1 MSVSAARAERLA
13 AQLPGRELDALLVS
27 EHHNLRWLTGF
38 TGTNG
43 LAVLGADGLRR
54 FATDFRYV
62 EQAEGQVAHF
72 ERVRAPQ
79 ELLEAVGENLPSGA
93 GAPLRLGFDDAHVSV
108 KQHAR
113 LRELLGERVELVPAA
128 GMIERAR
135 AVKDPEEV
143 ERIRAA
149 AALADEAFLALVEE
163 GVVGRTEREVALAL
177 EDGMRRRGA
186 SAPSFPSIVAAGAH
200 GALPHAEPREVAI
213 EPGTLLILDWGAILD
228 GYCSDCTRT
237 LATGPLEDPDAAET
251 YEIVLRAQ
259 LAALEAV
266 APGPTGREIDAIA
279 RGIIEGAGRGERFGH
294 GLGHG
299 VGLEVHEGPRLSKL
313 GKDPLAPGNIV
324 TVEPGIYEPV
334 RFGVRI
340 EDLVVVTE
348 SGHEVL
354 SGFTKELTEV
364 A

>member
-1 MSVSAARAERLA
+1 MSATRAERLA
-13 AQLPGRELDALLVS
+13 AQLPGRELDVLLVA

-43 LAVLGADGLRR
+43 LAILGADGLRR

-62 EQAEGQVAHF
+62 EQAEAQVADF
-72 ERVRAPQ
+72 ECVRAPQ
-79 ELLEAVGENLPSGA
+79 ELLEAVGENLPGA
-93 GAPLRLGFDDAHVSV
+93 AGTPLRLGFDDARVSV
-108 KQHAR
+108 KQHGR
-113 LRELLGERVELVPAA
+113 LRELLGERVELVAA
-128 GMIERAR
+128 GGMLERAR
-135 AVKDPEEV
+135 AVKEPAEV

-149 AALADEAFLALVEE
+149 AVLADEAFAELVE
-163 GVVGRTEREVALAL
+163 GGLVGRTERALALAL

-186 SAPSFPSIVAAGAH
+186 SAPSFPSIVAGGAH
-200 GALPHAEPREVAI
+200 GALPHAEPREVAV
-213 EPGTLLILDWGAILD
+213 ERGTLVILDWGALLD

-237 LATGPLEDPDAAET
+237 LATGRLEDPEAAES
-251 YEIVLRAQ
+251 YELVRHAQ
-259 LAALEAV
+259 AAALGAV

-279 RGIIEGAGRGERFGH
+279 RGVIEEAGRGERFGH

-313 GKDPLAPGNIV
+313 GQDPLAAGNVV
-324 TVEPGIYEPV
+324 TVEPGVYEPG

-354 SGFTKELTEV
+354 SSFPKELTEV
-364 A
+364 S

>member
-1 MSVSAARAERLA
+1 MSAGRAERLA
-13 AQLPGRELDALLVS
+13 AQLPGRELDALLVV
-27 EHHNLRWLTGF
+27 ELHNLRWLTGF

-43 LAVLGADGLRR
+43 LAILGADGLRR

-62 EQAEGQVAHF
+62 EQAEAQVPDF

-79 ELLEAVGENLPSGA
+79 ELLEAVGENLPGAA

-113 LRELLGERVELVPAA
+113 LRQLLGERVELVPAA
-128 GMIERAR
+128 GMVERAR
-135 AVKDPEEV
+135 AVKEPAEV

-149 AALADEAFLALVEE
+149 AALADEAFVELVED
-163 GVVGRTEREVALAL
+163 GLAGRTERELALAL

-186 SAPSFPSIVAAGAH
+186 SAPSFPSIVASGAH
-200 GALPHAEPREVAI
+200 GALPHAEPREVAV
-213 EPGTLLILDWGAILD
+213 ERGTLLIVDWGAVLD

-237 LATGPLEDPDAAET
+237 LVTGRLEDPDAAET
-251 YEIVLRAQ
+251 YELVLRAQ
-259 LAALEAV
+259 VASLEAV

-279 RGIIEGAGRGERFGH
+279 RGIIEEGGGGERFGH

-313 GKDPLAPGNIV
+313 GEEPLAAGNVV
-324 TVEPGIYEPV
+324 TIEPGIYERG

-340 EDLVVVTE
+340 EDLVVVSE

-354 SGFTKELTEV
+354 SSFPKELTELG
-364 A
+364 